1 MHGVRR
7 LPDRLPVVETC
18 RVLVPEAPKHGKII
32 TRCVTIVN
40 SAERS
45 CEPNAGLRLSPT
57 SRSGRAGLIFGPVT
71 DHVLRLQA
79 ALGNAYRVERE
90 LGGGGMS
97 QVFVAVEVGLGRR
110 VVVKVLPP
118 ELAAGV
124 NAERFQ
130 REMQLAASLQH
141 PLIVPLLTAGRA
153 ADLVYYTMPLIDGES
168 LRAKLARE
176 GELPV
181 PEGIRILRDV
191 ADALSYAHRHDVVH
205 RDIKPDNVLLASHH
219 ALVTDFG
226 VAKALSAST
235 GQPSEPSSLTSAGVA
250 LGTPAYMAP
259 EQAAADPRADYRCDI
274 YALGALGYEML
285 TGRPPFTGPT
295 PQQVL
300 AAQVTE
306 APESVAKR
314 RATVPPPLADL
325 IMRCLEKSPADRWQ
339 SADELRAEL
348 EAMTTPSEGQPARP
362 RAPHLW
368 FPGVGRRV
376 ALGAVALVGLAGAW
390 FVWRGRTPASAP
402 VSASRV
408 AVLPFSIHGG
418 GDIAYLGEGMV
429 NLLGASLDGA
439 SDLHSVDPRALLA
452 AVTRAGARSLDPTVG
467 GTVARGLGAGL
478 YVTGDVVQ
486 AGERLR
492 IEASLYDARR
502 GAEPAARGTVEGATT
517 QIFGLVDELA
527 AQLVA
532 NRSEGP
538 GARVTRIAAV
548 TTASLPALK
557 AYLEGDRRFRAQQ
570 FAEALD
576 AFQRAAAIDT
586 LFALAYYRLSITA
599 EWLVRGDLARDAAE
613 QAVRHSDRLSDHDRA
628 LLEALLATRRG
639 DADAAER
646 LYRTIVGLYPDD
658 VEAWFQLGEVRF
670 HYGPRERGRSIG
682 ESQEAWERVL
692 QLEPGN
698 AGAALHL
705 ARVAAVQGKRQ
716 ELDSLVRLVITLSP
730 QGERVVEMQVLRAA
744 VLGDSAVVAEA
755 LGQLRRASD
764 LSLPLVASNAVVYGG
779 NYARAAEFVRV
790 LTEPGRSAEVRA
802 LGHVYLAHLA
812 AAFGRWRAA
821 DRELAAADSLD
832 HASALEY
839 RALFAALPFRP
850 TPAAELERM
859 RRRLVAWDAAA
870 VPPSRLPS
878 LFFTA
883 NNGVHRHIRA
893 YLLGLLSARLQ
904 DAGAAERYAI
914 EVERLGGPPDVQAW
928 GRDLAQD
935 VRAAAAAARGDARRT
950 LDALSRATFNSWYIL
965 AIGSPFYL
973 PPLERYRRAEALAL
987 LGPSTEALGWYHSFA
1002 DYSLFAILYVA
1013 PGYLRSAELYERL
1026 GQPAKAAEQY
1036 ARFVQLW
1043 SDCDPELAPEVARAR
1058 VALARVQGAPPR

>member
-1 MHGVRR
+1 MT
-7 LPDRLPVVETC
+7 DR
-18 RVLVPEAPKHGKII
+18 
-32 TRCVTIVN
+32 
-40 SAERS
+40 
-45 CEPNAGLRLSPT
+45 
-57 SRSGRAGLIFGPVT
+57 
-71 DHVLRLQA
+71 VLRLQT
-79 ALGNAYRVERE
+79 ALGTAYRVERE

-97 QVFVAVEVGLGRR
+97 QVFVAVEVALDRR

-124 NAERFQ
+124 NAERFR

-153 ADLVYYTMPLIDGES
+153 ADLVYYTMPLIEGES

-181 PEGIRILRDV
+181 TEGIRILRDV
-191 ADALSYAHRHDVVH
+191 ADALSYAHRHGVVH

-235 GQPSEPSSLTSAGVA
+235 GQPPERSSLTSAGVA

-259 EQAAADPRADYRCDI
+259 EQAAADPRADHRCDI
-274 YALGALGYEML
+274 YALGAVGYEIL

-314 RATVPPPLADL
+314 RATVPRPLADL
-325 IMRCLEKSPADRWQ
+325 VMRCLEKSPADRWQ

-348 EAMTTPSEGQPARP
+348 EAMTTPTEGQPARP
-362 RAPHLW
+362 A
-368 FPGVGRRV
+368 GRRLWSR
-376 ALGAVALVGLAGAW
+376 ALGRRAALSAVVVLGLAGGW
-390 FVWRGRTPASAP
+390 VWWRGRTSTATP
-402 VSASRV
+402 VSPSRV

-452 AVTRAGARSLDPTVG
+452 AVARAGARSLDPTVG
-467 GTVARGLGAGL
+467 STVARGLGAGL

-492 IEASLYDARR
+492 IEASLYDQRR
-502 GAEPAARGTVEGATT
+502 GADPAARGTVEGPVT
-517 QIFGLVDELA
+517 QLFGLVDELA

-532 NRSEGP
+532 NRTEGP
-538 GARVTRIAAV
+538 GARVTRLAAV
-548 TTASLPALK
+548 TTTSLPALK

-576 AFQRAAAIDT
+576 AFQRAVAIDT

-599 EWLVRGDLARDAAE
+599 EWLIQGDLARDASE
-613 QAVRHSDRLSDHDRA
+613 QAVRHSDRLTAHDRA
-628 LLEALLATRRG
+628 LLEALRATRGG
-639 DADAAER
+639 DAETAER
-646 LYRTIVGLYPDD
+646 LYLSILGLYPDD

-682 ESQEAWERVL
+682 ESREAWERVL
-692 QLEPGN
+692 RLEPGN

-705 ARVAAVQGKRQ
+705 ARVAAVEGKRQ

-730 QGERVVEMQVLRAA
+730 QGERVVEMEVLRAA
-744 VLGDSAVVAEA
+744 VLGDSVAMARA
-755 LGQLRRASD
+755 LADLRQASD
-764 LSLPLVASNAVVYGG
+764 LSLPLGVSNAVVYGG
-779 NYARAAEFVRV
+779 NYARAAEFVHV
-790 LTEPGRSAEVRA
+790 LTEPSRSTEVRA
-802 LGHVYLAHLA
+802 LGHVYLAHIA
-812 AAFGRWRAA
+812 AAFGRWHAA

-832 HASALEY
+832 PGTALEY
-839 RALFAALPFRP
+839 RALLAALPFRP
-850 TPAAELERM
+850 TPAAELEAL
-859 RRRLVAWDAAA
+859 RRGLAAWNAAA
-870 VPPSRLPS
+870 MPSSRLPS

-883 NNGVHRHIRA
+883 NNGVHRQIRA

-904 DAGAAERYAI
+904 DGGAAERYAT
-914 EVERLGGPPDVQAW
+914 ELERLGGSPDVQTW

-935 VRAAAAAARGDARRT
+935 VRAAAAAARGDPRHT
-950 LDALSRATFNSWYIL
+950 LDALSRASFNSWYIL

-973 PPLERYRRAEALAL
+973 PPLERYRRAEALAA

-1013 PGYLRSAELYERL
+1013 PASLRSAELYERL
-1026 GQPAKAAEQY
+1026 GQPAKAAEDY

-1043 SDCDPELAPEVARAR
+1043 SECDPELQPEVARAR
-1058 VALARVQGAPPR
+1058 VALARVQLARSQ

>member
-1 MHGVRR
+1 MAGGPYLRTMT
-7 LPDRLPVVETC
+7 DRL
-18 RVLVPEAPKHGKII
+18 
-32 TRCVTIVN
+32 
-40 SAERS
+40 
-45 CEPNAGLRLSPT
+45 
-57 SRSGRAGLIFGPVT
+57 
-71 DHVLRLQA
+71 LRLQA

-97 QVFVAVEVGLGRR
+97 QVFVAVEVALDRR

-124 NAERFQ
+124 NAERFR

-153 ADLVYYTMPLIDGES
+153 ADLVYYTMPLIEGES

-181 PEGIRILRDV
+181 AEGVRILRDV
-191 ADALSYAHRHDVVH
+191 ADALGYAHRHGIVH

-235 GQPSEPSSLTSAGVA
+235 GQQPNEPSSPLTSAGVA

-259 EQAAADPRADYRCDI
+259 EQAAADPRADHRCDI

-314 RATVPPPLADL
+314 RATVPRPLADL
-325 IMRCLEKSPADRWQ
+325 VMRCLEKSPADRWQ

-348 EAMTTPSEGQPARP
+348 DAMTTPTEGQPARLEAP
-362 RAPHLW
+362 RLW
-368 FPGVGRRV
+368 SRVPGRRPV
-376 ALGAVALVGLAGAW
+376 LGAVAVLGLAVGW
-390 FVWRGRTPASAP
+390 LLWRGRTPTATA
-402 VSASRV
+402 VSPSRV
-408 AVLPFSIHGG
+408 AVLPFSVHGG

-452 AVTRAGARSLDPTVG
+452 AVTRAGARSLDPTVAS
-467 GTVARGLGAGL
+467 TTARGLGAGL

-492 IEASLYDARR
+492 IEASLYDQRR
-502 GAEPAARGTVEGATT
+502 GADPAARGTVEGPVT
-517 QIFGLVDELA
+517 QLFGLVDELA

-532 NRSEGP
+532 GRSEGP
-538 GARVTRIAAV
+538 GARVTRLAAV
-548 TTASLPALK
+548 TTSSLPALK

-570 FAEALD
+570 FVEALD
-576 AFQRAAAIDT
+576 AFQRAVAIDT

-599 EWLVRGDLARDAAE
+599 EWLIQGDLARDASE
-613 QAVRHSDRLSDHDRA
+613 QAVRHSDRLSEHDRA
-628 LLEALLATRRG
+628 LLEALRASRRG
-639 DADAAER
+639 DAETAER
-646 LYRTIVGLYPDD
+646 LYLTTLGRYPDD

-682 ESQEAWERVL
+682 ESREAWERVL
-692 QLEPGN
+692 RLEPGN

-705 ARVAAVQGKRQ
+705 ARVAAVEGKRQ

-730 QGERVVEMQVLRAA
+730 QGERVVEMEVLRAA
-744 VLGDSAVVAEA
+744 VLGDSVAIAQA
-755 LGQLRRASD
+755 LADLRQASD
-764 LSLPLVASNAVVYGG
+764 LSLPLGVSNAVVYGR
-779 NYARAAEFVRV
+779 NYARAAQFVRV
-790 LTEPGRSAEVRA
+790 LTEPNRLAEVRA
-802 LGHVYLAHLA
+802 LGHVYLAHIA
-812 AAFGRWRAA
+812 AAFGRWHAA

-832 HASALEY
+832 PHGTALEY
-839 RALFAALPFRP
+839 QALFAALPFRP
-850 TPAAELERM
+850 TPAAELDAL
-859 RRRLVAWDAAA
+859 RRRLASWNAAA

-893 YLLGLLSARLQ
+893 YLLGLLSARAQ
-904 DAGAAERYAI
+904 DGGAAERYAT
-914 EVERLGGPPDVQAW
+914 ELERLGGPPDVQAW

-935 VRAAAAAARGDARRT
+935 VRAAAAAARGDARHT
-950 LDALSRATFNSWYIL
+950 LDALSRSSFNSWYIL

-973 PPLERYRRAEALAL
+973 PPLERYRRAEALAT
-987 LGPSTEALGWYHSFA
+987 LGPSSEALGWYHSFA

-1013 PGYLRSAELYERL
+1013 PGSLRSAELYERL
-1026 GQPAKAAEQY
+1026 GQPAKAAEDY
-1036 ARFVQLW
+1036 ARFGELW
-1043 SDCDPELAPEVARAR
+1043 SECDPELQPEVARAR
-1058 VALARVQGAPPR
+1058 VALARLQLSRSR